1 MRRAAPAARAR
12 VVALLASI
20 VAVTPALATPGDPL
34 ESSECRRALAA
45 LNSQEAA
52 VAETSGASAVV
63 SADDRRLIAAKLTP
77 ARREAARACLARSLD
92 PPSSSPLARPP
103 PIATAPL
110 VVSPASAPAPSRS
123 TAGPAP
129 PLPRPAPA
137 ERPYAITSCDP
148 GGCWANDGTRL
159 NRVGPSLW
167 GPRGVCTVQGS
178 LVQCP

>member
-1 MRRAAPAARAR
+1 MRRPAPAARAR

-20 VAVTPALATPGDPL
+20 VAVTPALAAPVDPL
-34 ESSECRRALAA
+34 ESSECQRALAA
-45 LNSQEAA
+45 LDSQEAA
-52 VAETSGASAVV
+52 VAETSGASAVA

-110 VVSPASAPAPSRS
+110 LVPPASAPAPSRS
-123 TAGPAP
+123 TAGSPP
-129 PLPRPAPA
+129 PLPRPGPA
-137 ERPYAITSCDP
+137 EPYAITSCDP